1 MADAMSDSVLWLTTD
16 RLALRRFT
24 PDDLDWLAALY
35 QDPEVTR
42 YLGGVKGRAQTADML
57 KTRILEY
64 YDEHPGLGIWMTI
77 ERATG
82 ERAGF
87 HLLNHIRGESII
99 QVGYALAR
107 PAWGKGYATEMAAA
121 VLRYGFDDLKL
132 PRIAGMTSREN
143 HASQRVLLKIG
154 LERRAERAFAHPDY
168 ASEGPMAWF
177 ERHADA
183 WRAEHAEQAEDAEKA
198 ERATT

>member
-1 MADAMSDSVLWLTTD
+1 MADTISDSLLWLTTD

-24 PDDLDWLAALY
+24 PDDLDWLASLY

-42 YLGGVKGRAQTADML
+42 YLGGVKSRAQTAEML
-57 KTRILEY
+57 KTRILQY

-107 PAWGKGYATEMAAA
+107 PAWGRGYATEMAAA

-132 PRIAGMTSREN
+132 PWIAGMTSREN

-154 LERRAERAFAHPDY
+154 LERRGERAFPHPAY
-168 ASEGPMAWF
+168 ASAGPMAWF
-177 ERHADA
+177 ERDA
-183 WRAEHAEQAEDAEKA
+183 IDWLASHP
-198 ERATT
+198 